1 MAGGGVTATVSTA
14 AVPGDAIET
23 DLAGML
29 VAKNT
34 FLANLAVFRANDS
47 MGGALLDKNS

>member
-23 DLAGML
+23 DLVGML

-47 MGGALLDKNS
+47 MGSAL